1 MTDTNTSISP
11 ATKSAYNTKPDKP
24 CRLIHI
30 LIQIGIW
37 LPLVYLVLGYLTN
50 NLGFNPIQFATQYTG
65 RTAITL
71 LVLSLACTP
80 ISNITRIK
88 MIARLRY
95 ILGVYS
101 FFYAA
106 IHFLIYVVAD
116 YGFQSTIFLQSIAMQ
131 PFIWPGVGAFLILLT
146 LTLTSHRW
154 WECKMG
160 KYWKY
165 LHRLIYAAS
174 ILAVLH
180 YGYALKGNLL
190 LLRGNINRPLL
201 YGAVV
206 IILLVMRLKPMCNLF
221 SRHPGNR

>member
-1 MTDTNTSISP
+1 MSDTNIPISP
-11 ATKSAYNTKPDKP
+11 AAKSAYNTKLDKLY
-24 CRLIHI
+24 RLIRA

-37 LPLVYLVLGYLTN
+37 LPLAYLVLGYLTN

-71 LVLSLACTP
+71 LILSLACTP
-80 ISNITRIK
+80 ISNITHIK

-95 ILGVYS
+95 MLGVYS

-106 IHFLIYVVAD
+106 IHFLIYATAD

-131 PFIWPGVGAFLILLT
+131 PFIWPGIGAFLILFT
-146 LTLTSHRW
+146 LALTSHQW
-154 WECKMG
+154 WACKMG
-160 KYWKY
+160 KYWNY

-180 YGYALKGNLL
+180 YGYALKGDLL
-190 LLRGNINRPLL
+190 MLRGNINRPLL
-201 YGAVV
+201 YGIVV
-206 IILLVMRLKPMCNLF
+206 IILLAMRLKPARNL
-221 SRHPGNR
+221 HAK